1 VACALGGIMAGADHI
16 AACVSFTCARQ

>member
-1 VACALGGIMAGADHI
+1 VACALGGIMAGAEHI